1 MAVTDIQVK
10 PMNVYWNGSLLGST
24 SGGVEI
30 STEVQST
37 DIIVDQEGTSPVDAY
52 ITGMTLSVSVTL
64 MELNAANYNAM
75 IGDATGANYT
85 PSAGTE
91 VSGYGSS
98 KDFTSMLSLCQ
109 ELKLKPAGASDD
121 TTNWTFFK
129 AIPVV
134 DSLSFAPDAA
144 STMSVTFRIFK
155 DSTKQAAI
163 SYGCYG
169 DATQDLT

>member
-10 PMNVYWNGSLLGST
+10 PMNVYWNSTLLGST

-37 DIIVDQEGTSPVDAY
+37 DIIVDQEGTAPVDAF
-52 ITGMTLSVSVTL
+52 ITGSSISVSVTL
-64 MELNAANYNAM
+64 LELNAANYNAM
-75 IGDATGANYT
+75 IGATGGNYT
-85 PSAGTE
+85 PSAGTN
-91 VSGYGSS
+91 VSGFGSS
-98 KDFTSMLSLCQ
+98 KDFTSMLGLCQ

-121 TTNWTFFK
+121 STNWTFFK
-129 AIPVV
+129 SLPVV
-134 DSLSFAPDAA
+134 DSLSFAADAA

-155 DSTKQAAI
+155 DSSKQAAI
-163 SYGCYG
+163 RYGCYG